1 VVSRILAFRPASVVE
16 RLGPRSGACP
26 LSTRDLLAPA
36 VDRGLL
42 LPLVHAP
49 VALVARAALLAAKD
63 LRAVIGLALPAGSA
77 AGPWFEA
84 VTGAADEVAAGAPF
98 FLAGEV
104 VVAGEGVTQIERA
117 VADAW
122 RLVTAGLTHLAVDA
136 SAVAPGERGRIVA
149 EVAAGAAE
157 RGLCVELVVPLAD
170 AARGGGRASAVLEAL
185 ARHGTLP
192 DLASLRCRAPADD
205 AEARLQAAAL
215 ARLSQ
220 ALGGVPVMRRGP
232 VTPALLDAL
241 RGSPVKICDDGG
253 ALAAGALAALP
264 GGAAPSP
271 EERDG
276 GSTLERALA
285 ALPRDGV
292 ERLEARAFFDALDLL
307 ERLGAS
313 GGAEVVAGA
322 LEGRLEAP

>member
-49 VALVARAALLAAKD
+49 VALVARAALLAAKE
-63 LRAVIGLALPAGSA
+63 LHAVMGLALPAGA
-77 AGPWFEA
+77 APDPWFEA
-84 VTGAADEVAAGAPF
+84 VTGAADEIAAGVPL

-104 VVAGEGVTQIERA
+104 VLDGEGVTQIERA
-117 VADAW
+117 VATAW

-149 EVAAGAAE
+149 EVAAAASE

-170 AARGGGRASAVLEAL
+170 GARAGGQAAAVLEAL
-185 ARHGTLP
+185 ARYGALP
-192 DLASLRCRAPADD
+192 DVASLRCRAPADAD
-205 AEARLQAAAL
+205 EARLQAAAL

-232 VTPALLDAL
+232 LTPALLDVL
-241 RGSPVKICDDGG
+241 RGSPVMVCDDGG

-264 GGAAPSP
+264 AGSAPSP
-271 EERDG
+271 DGRDG
-276 GSTLERALA
+276 GGTLERAVA
-285 ALPRDGV
+285 ALPRDVV
-292 ERLEARAFFDALDLL
+292 ERLEAGAFFDALDLL
-307 ERLGAS
+307 ERLDAGGA
-313 GGAEVVAGA
+313 AEVVAGA
-322 LEGRLEAP
+322 LEERLEAR